1 MKLYVKNMVCDRCIT
16 AVENEL
22 SKLNITYTSV
32 KLGEVNTGTFTPAKP
47 TLHTLEKNLR
57 NIGFEIIDDK
67 KSRLIDQI
75 KTLIIEQVH
84 HSQENKHVKLSF
96 LLSEELHYEY
106 NYLST
111 LFSSKEGIT
120 IEQYFIQQRI
130 EKVKELLIYD
140 ELSLSEIAYKLNYSS
155 TAYLSS
161 QFKKITGLTPTQFK
175 ALRDKDLRRSIDK
188 L

>member
-1 MKLYVKNMVCDRCIT
+1 MVCDRCIM
-16 AVENEL
+16 AVKSAL
-22 SKLNITYTSV
+22 ADLNIAYDAV
-32 KLGEVNTGTFTPAKP
+32 KLGEVNTGSFTPSK
-47 TLHTLEKNLR
+47 TMIHNLENHLR
-57 NIGFEIIDDK
+57 SIGFEIIDDK

-84 HSQENKHVKLSF
+84 HTQQNQHVKLSY
-96 LLSEELHYEY
+96 LLTEELHYDY
-106 NYLST
+106 NYLSS
-111 LFSSKEGIT
+111 LFSSVEGVT
-120 IEQYFIQQRI
+120 IEQYFILQRI

-155 TAYLSS
+155 PAYLSN

-175 ALRDKDLRRSIDK
+175 ALRDKDLRRPIDK